1 MASRSDFIPASSGF
15 ETARPR
21 NGQCPILRTA
31 GRGYRALLDCH
42 WPDEQ
47 GSALLSL
54 AAHMRIGGGTIQP
67 NGRMKGD
74 MITLTRKDW
83 SEIYYALETKSLALR
98 QGKYGPED
106 KPGQDAA
113 WIAHIEAVRTTI
125 GLEGAIAAFEGVE
138 RGK

>member
-1 MASRSDFIPASSGF
+1 
-15 ETARPR
+15 
-21 NGQCPILRTA
+21 
-31 GRGYRALLDCH
+31 
-42 WPDEQ
+42 
-47 GSALLSL
+47 
-54 AAHMRIGGGTIQP
+54 
-67 NGRMKGD
+67 MKGD